1 MLDFFNMV
9 GGYLVTAWNAIVN
22 LIESLLMAVSMVG
35 SSLGFVAGLVL
46 YVPPILASG
55 IIIFIAVYVVRFLLL
70 K

>member
-9 GGYLVTAWNAIVN
+9 GGYLVTLWNMVLN
-22 LIESLLMAVSMVG
+22 LIESLLMAVGMVA
-35 SSLGFVAGLVL
+35 SSVGFVTQLVA

-55 IIIFIAVYVVRFLLL
+55 IIIFIAVFVVRFLLM